1 MVFYC
6 MGGILWFYLFYQS
19 RAIPRLLSV
28 WALVGVSL
36 GLIGMV
42 LLFFD
47 VKVNDLIFVP
57 IALYELAIGLEIL
70 SNVVDRG

>member
-6 MGGILWFYLFYQS
+6 IRGILGFYLFYQS
-19 RAIPRLLSV
+19 IAIPRLLSV

-57 IALYELAIGLEIL
+57 IALYELAIGL
-70 SNVVDRG
+70 